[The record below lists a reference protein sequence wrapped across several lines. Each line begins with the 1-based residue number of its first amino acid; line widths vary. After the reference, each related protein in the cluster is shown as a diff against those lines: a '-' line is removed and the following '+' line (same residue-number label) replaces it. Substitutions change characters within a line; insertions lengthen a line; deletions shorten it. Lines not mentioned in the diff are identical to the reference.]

1 MLTACTASRGLVPG
15 PTPFAPGALAIS
27 PTSLSFTATGAANAQ
42 TVNVSQP
49 GYTNG
54 AFTAAT
60 TTCNGIVTVASA
72 GNTAFTFTPV
82 AAGTCTY
89 QISGGNGITA
99 TLSIVVTTT
108 AVGGS

>member
-49 GYTNG
+49 GY
-54 AFTAAT
+54 TAAT